1 MPVDTP
7 LPISVLIVD
16 DEMLARRLVREF
28 LAPHAD
34 MHIVGEC
41 ENGQQAV
48 QAIQAQQPQLVFLD
62 IQMPKLSGLEV
73 LEVTGRDHGVIFT
86 TAYDQY
92 ALKAFDHHAVDYL
105 LKPFSQAR
113 FDEAL
118 QQARKGLAQPLPRLQ
133 QLVAAG
139 ATEKLERILV
149 RDRGQVHIVPV
160 DSVDYVEAQD
170 DYIAIHFDGRMLLK
184 TQRLSDLEAQL
195 DARRFVR
202 VHRSFLI
209 NLERLKSIER
219 PSKDSQVAVLAS
231 GVQIPISRA
240 GHDRLKT
247 LMAGP
252 G

>member
-1 MPVDTP
+1 MSANPLAPVT
-7 LPISVLIVD
+7 VLIVD

-28 LAPHAD
+28 LKTHAD
-34 MHIVGEC
+34 MQIIGEC

-48 QAIQAQQPQLVFLD
+48 EVIQAQQPQLVLLD

-73 LEVTGRDHGVIFT
+73 LEATGRDHGVIFT

-105 LKPFSQAR
+105 LKPFSQVR

-118 QQARKGLAQPLPRLQ
+118 AQARKTLRQPQPQLP

-139 ATEKLERILV
+139 TGEKLERILV

-170 DYIAIHFDGRMLLK
+170 DYIAIHFSGRELLK
-184 TQRLSDLEAQL
+184 TQRLTDLEAQL
-195 DARRFVR
+195 DARQFVR
-202 VHRSFLI
+202 VHRSYLI
-209 NLERLKSIER
+209 NIARLKSIER
-219 PSKDSQVAVLAS
+219 PSKDSQLAVLHD
-231 GVQIPISRA
+231 GTQIPISRA

-247 LMAGP
+247 LMTGP
-252 G
+252 A